1 MSTPPRTEK
10 PADVPPAVEP
20 ELVEPLTPEARVQRA
35 QSVVRRN
42 MYYAMG
48 AGILPLPLFD
58 VVAITG
64 IQLNMLRQLSKL
76 YDRKFSEGV
85 AKKAVVSLLVGIGGV
100 GVGGLIGASLFK
112 LIPFVG
118 LPLGIASVPVVSGAF
133 THAVGQTFVMHFE
146 AGGTLLD
153 FDPKA
158 MRAYFEKEL
167 AKAKE
172 MVAKLEKAEK
182 GAARA
187 QAPSQP

>member
-1 MSTPPRTEK
+1 
-10 PADVPPAVEP
+10 
-20 ELVEPLTPEARVQRA
+20 
-35 QSVVRRN
+35 

-182 GAARA
+182 GEKGPARA